1 MTDQPKKDPSRP
13 QGKITLREGADGPER
28 VIDGKSLTLKFDT
41 IKAIGLA
48 NVTEV
53 ETHNINRAFGSVSH
67 YIKFIGGG
75 EVRFSYN
82 AKGEILEF
90 TATNAAAQ
98 VLNRDTL
105 ILMRKLPGAG
115 GDA

>member
-1 MTDQPKKDPSRP
+1 VTDSPKNPPPKPAGR
-13 QGKITLREGADGPER
+13 ITIREGADGPER

-48 NVTEV
+48 NLTDV
-53 ETHNINRAFGSVSH
+53 ETHAINRAFGSVSH
-67 YIKFIGGG
+67 YVKFIGGG

-82 AKGEILEF
+82 AQGEIMEF

-98 VLNRDTL
+98 VLNGDT
-105 ILMRKLPGAG
+105 IVLMRKLPKAG